1 MKQRLLR
8 TALML
13 VLIFCSSAA
22 WAEKQMYSKLTGSTL
37 TVYYDENKT
46 ETDYSWPVA
55 FATRGNF
62 TNVIFDNSFAEARPT
77 STTAPSSA
85 ISSVPA
91 TRAHNPPR
99 RTPATSPVTG
109 AASSARMYSLSTP
122 SKVATLPTRTST
134 PTMRIR
140 QASPAASSHSSS
152 TASRAAWIASIR

>member
-62 TNVIFDNSFAEARPT
+62 TNVIFDNSFA
-77 STTAPSSA
+77 
-85 ISSVPA
+85 VPPNIA
-91 TRAHNPPR
+91 KIKQRNNVR
-99 RTPATSPVTG
+99 YSGFLSPF
-109 AASSARMYSLSTP
+109 
-122 SKVATLPTRTST
+122 
-134 PTMRIR
+134 
-140 QASPAASSHSSS
+140 
-152 TASRAAWIASIR
+152 SIIF